1 MNKIFFFEH
10 YSTVISDKVCLL
22 KVFVK
27 LWSSPWKMHQR
38 FSQLLSYEIAPGECF
53 FLMIILDLLL
63 ENLFSIPA
71 SFCILGKAFWLF
83 NFLFGIITIWIPIS
97 SVLKEKLVDWFP
109 YDWLT
114 RWQTFSSH
122 GLMQVQINLCLIV
135 LNNKMTQMKVCW

>member
-1 MNKIFFFEH
+1 MWNCGQVLEK
-10 YSTVISDKVCLL
+10 C
-22 KVFVK
+22 
-27 LWSSPWKMHQR
+27 
-38 FSQLLSYEIAPGECF
+38 ECF
-53 FLMIILDLLL
+53 LLMIILDLLL

-122 GLMQVQINLCLIV
+122 GLMQVQINLASLFWTTKWPKWKCADKKSWKRSIKILEQITTNV
-135 LNNKMTQMKVCW
+135 SSNNSISNYREGIQCATYTW